1 MELESLDTFFDKL
14 KVMRGIA
21 ELDKHLL
28 HALFRMQPDISERT
42 QKFLCL
48 CFSLWDDG
56 NTRVP
61 LDIGIFTARW
71 QKKWN
76 GLLLLR
82 ESADDCSIP
91 EMEDFGPIIEAGI
104 QDLCKK
110 DFSKILSVQNT
121 CEPDSGEIST
131 PLILTKEAGE
141 CPYLYLDKL
150 FKAKLL
156 IYIHRP

>member
-61 LDIGIFTARW
+61 LDIGIFTAR
-71 QKKWN
+71 
-76 GLLLLR
+76 
-82 ESADDCSIP
+82 
-91 EMEDFGPIIEAGI
+91 
-104 QDLCKK
+104 
-110 DFSKILSVQNT
+110 
-121 CEPDSGEIST
+121 
-131 PLILTKEAGE
+131 
-141 CPYLYLDKL
+141 
-150 FKAKLL
+150 
-156 IYIHRP
+156 